1 MQKHINS
8 KKCMETKKTKTLE
21 EIKSSISVMQALGL
35 SNNAR
40 EVRLNSS
47 DQLEGNK

>member
-1 MQKHINS
+1 
-8 KKCMETKKTKTLE
+8 
-21 EIKSSISVMQALGL
+21 MQALGL

-47 DQLEGNK
+47 DQLEGNKSRKNLLHCPFKGSAMETKKNNRKML